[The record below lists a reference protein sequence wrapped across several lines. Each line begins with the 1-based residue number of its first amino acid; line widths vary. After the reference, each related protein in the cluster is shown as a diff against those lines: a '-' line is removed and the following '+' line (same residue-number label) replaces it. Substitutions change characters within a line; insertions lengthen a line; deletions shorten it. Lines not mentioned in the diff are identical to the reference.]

1 MPENTPHPYQKPE
14 KLVERV
20 IEASSNPGDLV
31 LDPFVGSGTTA
42 VVARRLG
49 RRYLG
54 FELDP
59 DYVRLALKRLERA
72 AIKKRP

>member
-1 MPENTPHPYQKPE
+1 MRENTEHPNQKPE

-20 IEASSNPGDLV
+20 IAASSKPGDLV
-31 LDPFVGSGTTA
+31 VDPFLGSGTTA

-54 FELDP
+54 FEVEP
-59 DYVRLALKRLERA
+59 DWVRVAMKRLRER
-72 AIKKRP
+72 P